1 MGLRDSGRL
10 VPFYKCNFAS
20 AGRAATRPQ
29 LTSERAADASGRRLV
44 SLASTDGDH
53 LAADSDDTPGS
64 LPPAGTGPLA
74 GLLVVDLTRVL
85 AGPFATMMMAD
96 LGARVIKVERPGRGD
111 DSRAYGPF
119 HQGRSLYFDR
129 VNRGKESIALD
140 LSAAADQAVLLDLA
154 GRADVLVEN
163 FRPGVMGRL
172 GLDYETLAAA
182 NPRLVYASISGF
194 GQTGP
199 WRERPA
205 YDTVVQAA
213 AGMLAITGAPDGPP
227 TKPGTSIAD
236 LSAGMY
242 AFGAV
247 LAALRGRDRTGR
259 GAHVDVAMFDAALS
273 LLEGAALHYL
283 SSRVEPPRIGNAHYT
298 ISPFG
303 TFDCADRP
311 IVICAAHD
319 GLFGVLCTVLGVPR
333 LVGDPD
339 YVDNVSRS
347 RNRVPLAAELE
358 AVLRTRP
365 AADWL
370 ARLSEA
376 GVPCGPVAGIGE
388 ALDSAQAGVRQ
399 MVIEAGGQPMPGNPM
414 KISGY
419 DDPAV
424 RTPAPGL
431 DQHGDAIRAEISRP

>member
-1 MGLRDSGRL
+1 
-10 VPFYKCNFAS
+10 
-20 AGRAATRPQ
+20 
-29 LTSERAADASGRRLV
+29 V
-44 SLASTDGDH
+44 SVASTDGSR
-53 LAADSDDTPGS
+53 LAAESDDTPVRD
-64 LPPAGTGPLA
+64 GPLA
-74 GLLVVDLTRVL
+74 GLVVVDLTRVL

-119 HQGRSLYFDR
+119 HNGRSLYFDR

-140 LSAAADQAVLLDLA
+140 LRADAGRAVLADLA
-154 GRADVLVEN
+154 ARADVLVEN

-172 GLDYETLAAA
+172 GLGYETLAAA

-319 GLFGVLCTVLGVPR
+319 GLFGVLCAVLGIPR
-333 LVGDPD
+333 LVSEPD

-347 RNRVPLAAELE
+347 RNRDALGAELE
-358 AVLRTRP
+358 AVLATRP
-365 AADWL
+365 AAEWL
-370 ARLSEA
+370 TLLGEA
-376 GVPCGPVAGIGE
+376 GVPCGPVSGIGE

-419 DDPAV
+419 ADPLV
-424 RTPAPGL
+424 RPAAPGL
-431 DQHGDAIRAEISRP
+431 DQHGDAIRAELARS